1 MDLGERIKFV
11 RKELGLNQSDFG
23 RKISI
28 SQSTIAGY
36 ESGTRAQPD
45 AILKLICTTYN
56 VDYKWLKYGN
66 GYGPFVQPQNIEKQ
80 IDQLMPQQS
89 KIAKIIMAEACRVL
103 DDHAWEKFGE
113 MIRAVAQRLKEEHEK
128 EAKEEEG
135 E

>member
-1 MDLGERIKFV
+1 MKDRIREI
-11 RKELGLNQSDFG
+11 RKRLGLNQTEFG
-23 RKISI
+23 QKVGL
-28 SQSTIAGY
+28 SQGAITGY
-36 ESGTRAQPD
+36 EKGIHAPSD

-113 MIRAVAQRLKEEHEK
+113 MIRAVAQRLKEEDEK

>member
-1 MDLGERIKFV
+1 MKDRIREV
-11 RKELGLNQSDFG
+11 RKRLGLNQTEFG
-23 RKISI
+23 QKVGL
-28 SQSTIAGY
+28 SQGAITGY
-36 ESGTRAQPD
+36 EKGIHAPSD

-113 MIRAVAQRLKEEHEK
+113 MIRAVAQRLKEEDEK

>member
-1 MDLGERIKFV
+1 MKERIREV
-11 RKELGLNQSDFG
+11 RKQLGLNQTEFG
-23 RKISI
+23 QKVGL
-28 SQSTIAGY
+28 SQGAITGY
-36 ESGTRAQPD
+36 EKGIHAPSD

-128 EAKEEEG
+128 ETKEEEG